1 MLWFGL
7 GTLSHKFM
15 VGIEIVWNIF
25 ISFHVPND
33 CDTNLSDL
41 SGNEIFF
48 PYSLY
53 SFMVQYMEVLLE
65 NFTIT

>member
-1 MLWFGL
+1 
-7 GTLSHKFM
+7 M